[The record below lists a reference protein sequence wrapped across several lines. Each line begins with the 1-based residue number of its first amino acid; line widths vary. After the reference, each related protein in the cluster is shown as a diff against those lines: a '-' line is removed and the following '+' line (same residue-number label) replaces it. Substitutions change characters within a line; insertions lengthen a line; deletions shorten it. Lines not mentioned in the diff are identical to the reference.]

1 MAEKKKETAW
11 NGESANPWLELFQ
24 EILGHK
30 VVVAVFVVMGLCVG
44 VFVAQWTRPVY
55 EAFALIQVKSKGNSL
70 SAMFGEVGALLGVG
84 GSSAET
90 EIQLMQSR
98 RVLEEVADSLGLLY
112 NAKSVSFMDRILHR
126 DGRVDI
132 RFLSFPDTSVIPV
145 ERRGMPWILIVDDS
159 LNYTLFDDLEQ
170 RVLSCVV
177 GELCRA
183 PYQGDSVKISVA
195 QMQSAAGKKFEV
207 SKSLP
212 IRAVKAISSN
222 LSISEMGKK
231 TGVLEITYQDYYMDR
246 AVLVIDTLL
255 GIYMRLNGEFGS
267 SELKNSLEI
276 LEAQIPAARRT
287 LDSLMQELNRYRERI
302 GSADIAAETKIALES
317 QTKLQQQIIQLEQM
331 REERARLFDESHPTI
346 VTLDKQIA
354 ALKREMS
361 KANSQTKRLPETQQ
375 KIVTMTEEA
384 DFAKNLYSDLLKRT
398 EQMRLLVENSSES
411 VKLIDPAVVDPK
423 PVKPKKKVIV
433 LAFVFI
439 GFCFSIGLISIRERF
454 KGVSSPAQVFK
465 STGLRVYGCIEE
477 GEKKAVDGLNA
488 LRLALD
494 VKNLGEKR
502 VIYCS
507 GLLPHDGSSFVAG
520 GLAKIFAQSGKRV
533 LLIDADLQN
542 GVLGERFHVKNS
554 QGLVEILAGAATISS
569 AICKTATENLDLLL
583 PGRTL
588 VSANGIFDSEK
599 FSNFIRLM
607 RDSYD
612 VVILDAAPLDT
623 SPEAVSAIKD
633 VDVFVLTLECG
644 RHSTDRVQGCAS
656 MLPSGSFPY
665 KVVCLNRYSKENE
678 KRSLKS

>member
-1 MAEKKKETAW
+1 MAERKKETAW
-11 NGESANPWLELFQ
+11 NGESANPWLDLLK
-24 EILGHK
+24 EILAHK
-30 VVVAVFVVMGLCVG
+30 AIVVVSVVIGLCVG
-44 VFVAQWTRPVY
+44 VFVAQWMRPVY
-55 EAFALIQVKSKGNSL
+55 EASALVQVKSKGNSL
-70 SAMFGEVGALLGVG
+70 SAMLGDVSSFLGVG

-90 EIQLMQSR
+90 EIQLMKSR

-112 NAKSVSFMDRILHR
+112 SATSVSFLDRILHK

-132 RFLSFPDTSVIPV
+132 RQLCFPDTSVIPV
-145 ERRGMPWILIVDDS
+145 ERRGVPWILSVDDS
-159 LNYTLFDDLEQ
+159 SHYTLYDDLEQ
-170 RVLSCVV
+170 KVLSCAV

-183 PYQGDSVKISVA
+183 PYQGDSVKISVS
-195 QMQSAAGKKFEV
+195 QVLSADGKKFEV
-207 SKSLP
+207 SKRLP
-212 IRAVKAISSN
+212 VRVVKSISSD

-231 TGVLEITYQDYYMDR
+231 TGILEVSYQDYYMDR
-246 AVLVIDTLL
+246 AVLVIDSLI
-255 GIYMRLNGEFGS
+255 GIYMRLNEEFGS

-276 LEAQIPAARRT
+276 LESQIPTARRT
-287 LDSLMQELNRYRERI
+287 LDSLMQELNRYREKI

-361 KANSQTKRLPETQQ
+361 KAYTQTKRLPETQQ
-375 KIVTMTEEA
+375 KIVTMTEELE
-384 DFAKNLYSDLLKRT
+384 FAKNIYSDLLKRT

-411 VKLIDPAVVDPK
+411 AKLIDPAIVDPK

-439 GFCFSIGLISIRERF
+439 GFCISIGLISIRERF
-454 KGVSSPAQVFK
+454 KGVNSPAQVFK

-477 GEKKAVDGLNA
+477 GEKKAVEGLDS

-502 VIYCS
+502 VIFCS
-507 GLLPHDGSSFVAG
+507 GLLPHDGCSFVAG
-520 GLAKIFAQSGKRV
+520 GLAKVFARSGKRV
-533 LLIDADLQN
+533 LLIDVDLQN
-542 GVLGERFHVKNS
+542 GVQGERFHVKNS
-554 QGLVEILAGAATISS
+554 QGLVEILAGAATIQS
-569 AICKTATENLDLLL
+569 AICKTATENLDLLM

-588 VSANGIFDSEK
+588 VSVNGIFDSEK

-612 VVILDAAPLDT
+612 VVILDSASMDT

-633 VDVFVLTLECG
+633 VDVFVLTLKSG
-644 RHSTDRVQGCAS
+644 RHSMARIQDCAS
-656 MLPSGSFPY
+656 MLPAGEFPY